1 MEVQPRETIIYQTE
15 NGKKPYSDWLDNLTD
30 TKGKAAILARII
42 RLRLGLFG
50 DSHSVGDEVSE
61 LRIHVGPGYRV
72 YYSEINGQIVILLC
86 GGDKSSQKKDIQA
99 AKQYLKD
106 YRRRTHAQDQ
116 S

>member
-1 MEVQPRETIIYQTE
+1 MEVQPRQLIIYRTE
-15 NGKKPYSDWLDNLTD
+15 NDHKPYSDWLDNLAD
-30 TKGKAAILARII
+30 TKGKAAIFARIA

-86 GGDKSSQKKDIQA
+86 GGDKSSQKKDIKA
-99 AKQYLKD
+99 AKQYLDD
-106 YRRRTHAQDQ
+106 YRRRTHVQGK